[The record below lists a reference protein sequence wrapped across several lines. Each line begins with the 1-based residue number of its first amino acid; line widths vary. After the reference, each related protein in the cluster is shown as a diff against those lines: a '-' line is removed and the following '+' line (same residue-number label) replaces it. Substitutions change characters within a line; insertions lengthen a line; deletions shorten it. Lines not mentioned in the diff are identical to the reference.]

1 MMQPITPGD
10 RRRIKEPAFEG
21 MTAQEIIPSLEQF
34 RGSREAMERYCL
46 DLQRKQ
52 QDFIDMNR
60 RLMEAGKIE
69 FDEYE
74 EL

>member
-1 MMQPITPGD
+1 MSKPSDINV
-10 RRRIKEPAFEG
+10 
-21 MTAQEIIPSLEQF
+21 IPSLEQF

-46 DLQRKQ
+46 ALQRREQ
-52 QDFIDMNR
+52 SFIDMNR
-60 RLMEAGKIE
+60 RLMEAGKID